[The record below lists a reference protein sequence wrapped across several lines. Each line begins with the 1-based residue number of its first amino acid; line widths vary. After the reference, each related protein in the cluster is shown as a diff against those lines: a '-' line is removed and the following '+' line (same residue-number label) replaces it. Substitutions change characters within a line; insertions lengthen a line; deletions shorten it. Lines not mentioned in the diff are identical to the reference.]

1 MKLRVARFSRR
12 RLEFSHHFLRSYTQS
27 PCAWIA
33 SAWYTIGL
41 NINAPEKAPS
51 AKGGVATQRI
61 SSIQRAASA
70 AWGVALLFIGWAF
83 CLYPAAATVRAVWSS
98 ELRNAGQPPSLLADF
113 EATASRYRSWAK
125 GYLESR
131 RAASVASNDVP
142 STEWPMFGSVFLLVT
157 ADDLYRGQKLS
168 MSESTRQA
176 LQLAAEV
183 VADPATSTWVQAK
196 WGLSYLERENVF
208 YRMLLIMG
216 LGSYEALTRDQQY
229 GGTLQAQTVSLTREL
244 LAAPLHLADDY
255 PGECYP
261 SDVLWAVAA
270 IKRASTLG
278 YGSREDVDEL
288 ARGVLAVLNGP
299 ALTRQ
304 GLPGFRVNAS
314 TGRPMQP
321 ARGAGNSGILI
332 MAAELDHRNA
342 AEWFNRYAAQYWE
355 EGWVSGFRE
364 SPPEEN
370 IDADADSGPVLFG
383 VGTVATGLGIGAA
396 RSVGRFDYAVPIAME
411 TVPASWPTPFGMLLP
426 GALGWAAA
434 DGWCFGEL
442 MLLFS
447 MTRPNMVGH
456 VVPYRGGVPIMVWVF
471 LLIFLAGAACSGWQ
485 GWRSLRKGYL
495 GRGIKSARGNWWRYS
510 STLS

>member
-1 MKLRVARFSRR
+1 
-12 RLEFSHHFLRSYTQS
+12 
-27 PCAWIA
+27 
-33 SAWYTIGL
+33 L
-41 NINAPEKAPS
+41 NINSAEKASPGKD
-51 AKGGVATQRI
+51 AETAQHFGLI
-61 SSIQRAASA
+61 HRAALI
-70 AWGVALLFIGWAF
+70 AWGVTLLFIGWAF
-83 CLYPAAATVRAVWSS
+83 YLYPAAATVRAVWSS
-98 ELRNAGQPPSLLADF
+98 GLRSTAQPPSLLADF
-113 EATASRYRSWAK
+113 EATAARYRSWAK
-125 GYLESR
+125 GYLESH
-131 RAASVASNDVP
+131 RAASVASNNVP
-142 STEWPMFGSVFLLVT
+142 GTEWPMFGSVFLLVT
-157 ADDLYRGQKLS
+157 ADDLYRGQKLP

-196 WGLSYLERENVF
+196 WGSSYLERENVF

-216 LGSYEALTRDQQY
+216 LGSYEALTRDQRY
-229 GGTLQAQTVSLTREL
+229 GGTLQTQTVSLTREL

-261 SDVLWAVAA
+261 NDVLWAVAA
-270 IKRASTLG
+270 IKRASALG
-278 YGSREDVDEL
+278 YGSREDVDHL

-304 GLPGFRVNAS
+304 GLPGFRVDAS
-314 TGRPMQP
+314 TGSPMQP

-332 MAAELDHRNA
+332 MAAEVDHRNA
-342 AEWFNRYAAQYWE
+342 FEWFNRYAAQYWK

-364 SPPEEN
+364 SPPQEN

-447 MTRPNMVGH
+447 MSRPNMVGH
-456 VVPYRGGVPIMVWVF
+456 VVPYQGGVPIMVWVF
-471 LLIFLAGAACSGWQ
+471 LLIFLAGAARSGWQ
-485 GWRSLRKGYL
+485 GWRFLRRGYL
-495 GRGIKSARGNWWRYS
+495 GRAIKSAGGNWWRRL
-510 STLS
+510 LSA